1 VLRNFAILY
10 PMFALAA
17 WTTIVLLMIPVVRIR
32 AALRREVRSNDFR
45 FGESAA
51 VPGQV
56 SLPNRNYMNLL
67 ELPMLFYVV
76 CLILFVT
83 AGATHLAVAIAWAYV
98 ALRIVHSLIHLTYN
112 HVIHRL
118 TAFAISST
126 VLALLWVLAALHL
139 AANPLA

>member
-1 VLRNFAILY
+1 MRASR
-10 PMFALAA
+10 FALATA
-17 WTTIVLLMIPVVRIR
+17 R
-32 AALRREVRSNDFR
+32 RREIVVDDFKY
-45 FGESAA
+45 GESAA
-51 VPGQV
+51 VPPAV
-56 SLPNRNYMNLL
+56 SIPNRNFMNLL

>member
-83 AGATHLAVAIAWAYV
+83 AGTTNLAVAVAWAYV
-98 ALRIVHSLIHLTYN
+98 ALRIVHSLIHLTYTR
-112 HVIHRL
+112 VMHRL

>member
-1 VLRNFAILY
+1 
-10 PMFALAA
+10 MFALAA

-32 AALRREVRSNDFR
+32 AALRREVRPNDFR

-76 CLILFVT
+76 CIVLYLT
-83 AGATHLAVAIAWAYV
+83 AGSSTTTIALAWAFV
-98 ALRIVHSLIHLTYN
+98 ALRIGHSLIHLTYN
-112 HVIHRL
+112 RVVHRL
-118 TAFAISST
+118 AAFTAAN
-126 VLALLWVLAALHL
+126 VALVMLWVTAGVHVAA
-139 AANPLA
+139 AAP

>member
-1 VLRNFAILY
+1 
-10 PMFALAA
+10 MFALAA

-76 CLILFVT
+76 CLLLYVT
-83 AGATHLAVAIAWAYV
+83 GGASSLTIALAWGYV
-98 ALRIVHSLIHLTYN
+98 VLRVVHSAIHLSYN

-118 TAFAISST
+118 AAFSLSNVAL
-126 VLALLWVLAALHL
+126 VLLWLSAAMHL
-139 AANPLA
+139 GANAS

>member
-1 VLRNFAILY
+1 MLRNFAILY

-83 AGATHLAVAIAWAYV
+83 AGTTNLAVAVAWAYV

-112 HVIHRL
+112 RVVHRL
-118 TAFAISST
+118 AAFTAAN
-126 VLALLWVLAALHL
+126 VALVLLWVSAGVHL
-139 AANPLA
+139 AAAP

>member
-1 VLRNFAILY
+1 
-10 PMFALAA
+10 MFALAA

-76 CLILFVT
+76 CIVLYVT
-83 AGATHLAVAIAWAYV
+83 AGASTTTIALAWAFV
-98 ALRIVHSLIHLTYN
+98 VLRIAHSLIHLTYN
-112 HVIHRL
+112 RVVHRL
-118 TAFAISST
+118 AAFTAAN
-126 VLALLWVLAALHL
+126 VALVMLWVTAGVHVAA
-139 AANPLA
+139 AAP

>member
-1 VLRNFAILY
+1 
-10 PMFALAA
+10 
-17 WTTIVLLMIPVVRIR
+17 
-32 AALRREVRSNDFR
+32 
-45 FGESAA
+45 
-51 VPGQV
+51 
-56 SLPNRNYMNLL
+56 
-67 ELPMLFYVV
+67 MLFYVV

-83 AGATHLAVAIAWAYV
+83 AGTTNLAVAVAWAYV

-112 HVIHRL
+112 RVMHRL